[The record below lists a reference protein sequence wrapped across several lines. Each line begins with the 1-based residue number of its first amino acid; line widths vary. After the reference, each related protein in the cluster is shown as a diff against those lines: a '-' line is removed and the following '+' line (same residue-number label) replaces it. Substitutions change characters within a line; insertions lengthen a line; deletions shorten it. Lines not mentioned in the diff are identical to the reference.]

1 MLLFATVLSGAKIAS
16 LGHFAGPIPSLIYPY
31 SLFSALLLCFFA
43 TNVLKVTDEM
53 EVTRALDLA
62 RVEFGS
68 CPSVAVN
75 CAGIGYAKR
84 TISRYVPC
92 RRRFLFGYRFYCSA
106 SEHVLANSR

>member
-1 MLLFATVLSGAKIAS
+1 MYR
-16 LGHFAGPIPSLIYPY
+16 GHA
-31 SLFSALLLCFFA
+31 CQ
-43 TNVLKVTDEM
+43 VTDEM

-84 TISRYVPC
+84 TISRCVPYN
-92 RRRFLFGYRFYCSA
+92 RRMILCLVTARVV
-106 SEHVLANSR
+106 VLASVIINYHNRQLVAVCK